1 MAQRNEQTETAR
13 VSESAPTAPAQTV
26 ADDGLVDV
34 RELARRAGLIKPVR
48 LTVNGKKEVVSGLY
62 RAAAYLHGWN
72 QAQAVRLS
80 EEAFK
85 GAIEAARKPTEKGAY
100 APHADALAPH
110 LRSSR

>member
-1 MAQRNEQTETAR
+1 MAQRNEQPEVAR
-13 VSESAPTAPAQTV
+13 DSESAPAAPAQTV
-26 ADDGLVDV
+26 TDDGLVDV
-34 RELARRAGLIKPVR
+34 RELARRAGLIRPVR

-72 QAQAVRLS
+72 QSEARIS

-85 GAIEAARKPTEKGAY
+85 SAIEAARKPTEKGTY
-100 APHADALAPH
+100 TPHADALAPH